1 MRILKETNKIEN
13 INHGY
18 LHSRLKS
25 MKENILEIVVGCIVI
40 IIAITFV
47 FFTISSTGI
56 KKKGWYINAEFGN
69 IGGLKV
75 GDDVL
80 IAGIKVGEVLSNKLD
95 SQTFIAIVKLNL
107 EKNISIPND
116 SIAKISSESLLGG
129 QYVEIIPGASNI
141 MFNEEQTI
149 YNTRDPVSISDLLGQ
164 AVFSAS
170 N

>member
-1 MRILKETNKIEN
+1 VRILKETNKIEN

-107 EKNISIPND
+107 EKNISIPDD

>member
-75 GDDVL
+75 GDDVV

-107 EKNISIPND
+107 EKNISIPDD
-116 SIAKISSESLLGG
+116 SIAKISSASLLGG

-149 YNTRDPVSISDLLGQ
+149 YNTRDPVSISELLGQ
-164 AVFSAS
+164 AVFSAT

>member
-1 MRILKETNKIEN
+1 VRILKETNKIEN

>member
-1 MRILKETNKIEN
+1 MRILKEKNKIEN
-13 INHGY
+13 INHGD
-18 LHSRLKS
+18 LQRRLKS

-47 FFTISSTGI
+47 LFTISTGI
-56 KKKGWYINAEFGN
+56 NKKGWYINAEFGN

-107 EKNISIPND
+107 EKNISIPDD
-116 SIAKISSESLLGG
+116 SIAKISSVSLLGG

-164 AVFSAS
+164 AVFSAT

>member
-1 MRILKETNKIEN
+1 MRILKETNKIKN

-75 GDDVL
+75 GDDVV

-141 MFNEEQTI
+141 MLNEEQTI

-164 AVFSAS
+164 AVFSAT

>member
-1 MRILKETNKIEN
+1 MRILKETNKIQN
-13 INHGY
+13 INPGR

-75 GDDVL
+75 GDDVV

-107 EKNISIPND
+107 EKNISIPDD

-141 MFNEEQTI
+141 MLNEEQTI

-164 AVFSAS
+164 AVFSAT

>member
-47 FFTISSTGI
+47 LFTISSTGI

-107 EKNISIPND
+107 EKNISIPDD
-116 SIAKISSESLLGG
+116 SIAKISSASLLGG

>member
-75 GDDVL
+75 GDDVV

>member
-47 FFTISSTGI
+47 LFTISSTGI

-75 GDDVL
+75 GDDVV

-141 MFNEEQTI
+141 MLNEEQTI

>member
-75 GDDVL
+75 GDDVV

-107 EKNISIPND
+107 EKNISIPDD

>member
-107 EKNISIPND
+107 EKNISIPDD

-141 MFNEEQTI
+141 MLNEEQTI

>member
-47 FFTISSTGI
+47 LFTISSTGI

-107 EKNISIPND
+107 EKNISIPDD
-116 SIAKISSESLLGG
+116 SIAKISSASLLGG

-149 YNTRDPVSISDLLGQ
+149 YNTRDPVSISELLGQ
-164 AVFSAS
+164 AVFSAT